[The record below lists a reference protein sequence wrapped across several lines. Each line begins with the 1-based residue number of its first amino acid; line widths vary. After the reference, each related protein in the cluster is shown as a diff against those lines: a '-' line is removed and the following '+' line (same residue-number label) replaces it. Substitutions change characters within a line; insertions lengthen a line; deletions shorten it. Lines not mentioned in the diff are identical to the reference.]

1 MYSNSYWCFQPIGIE
16 EGPELGTGSFAQVHL
31 LKVREVRRF
40 HSQRSLS
47 ISHSTASVSERS
59 LQSASTVFDPNTDP
73 ESRSYYYA
81 VKKVRQDLTGSGRK
95 HGELII
101 GSKWAFYLFS
111 ILLIFSWFCSCNRF
125 SRWSTISHFSLT
137 STHCEYWRSRWWARK
152 QKLFYNHREIR

>member
-1 MYSNSYWCFQPIGIE
+1 MGKGSYNN
-16 EGPELGTGSFAQVHL
+16 
-31 LKVREVRRF
+31 VREVRRF

-95 HGELII
+95 HGEFDKNVPL
-101 GSKWAFYLFS
+101 GF
-111 ILLIFSWFCSCNRF
+111 
-125 SRWSTISHFSLT
+125 
-137 STHCEYWRSRWWARK
+137 
-152 QKLFYNHREIR
+152 